1 MLFADR
7 NYSTKPYHTHMN
19 ITKLKRHPQVF
30 ARLFGI
36 SPDKFDALVER
47 VRPLW
52 VKAEAHRLRHPR
64 KIKKGGGRPY
74 ALTLEQS
81 VAMLLLYTRTY
92 VTHAF
97 LSALFDVHDSR
108 ICRYFARI
116 RPSVEVVFKVP
127 IKKADLSE
135 EEILK
140 LIVDATEQRTER
152 RQKGCGYSG
161 KKKAHTIKTQI
172 VVDSRGDIRHVSSSV
187 PGAIHDKKLFDQS
200 GVILPGTAKG
210 DLGYLGTN
218 LAIPFKSSKL
228 HPLTQRQKD
237 WNTRHSRKR
246 IIVEHV
252 FASLKVFRILADR
265 FRGSLINYH
274 QYFLIVCGLRNLARS

>member
-1 MLFADR
+1 
-7 NYSTKPYHTHMN
+7 MN
-19 ITKLKRHPQVF
+19 IAKLKQHPRVF

-36 SPDKFDALVER
+36 EPDKFDVLVEN

-52 VKAEAHRLRHPR
+52 VKAEAKRLNHPR
-64 KIKKGGGRPY
+64 KIKPGSGRRY
-74 ALTLEQS
+74 ALTLEEN

-116 RPSVEVVFKVP
+116 RPSVEFVFKLP
-127 IKKADLSE
+127 IKKTDLSE

-152 RQKGCGYSG
+152 RKNGCGYSG

-172 VVDSRGDIRHVSSSV
+172 VVDSRGTIHHISPSV
-187 PGAIHDKKLFDQS
+187 PGNIHDKKLFDRS
-200 GVILPGTAKG
+200 GVQLPDNAKG

-218 LAIPFKSSKL
+218 LTIPIKSSKL
-228 HPLTQRQKD
+228 HSLTQKQKD
-237 WNTRHSRKR
+237 RNTRHSRKR

-252 FASLKVFRILADR
+252 FASLKTYRILADR
-265 FRGSLINYH
+265 FRGSLADYH
-274 QYFLIVCGLRNLARS
+274 HYFLIVCGLRNLARA